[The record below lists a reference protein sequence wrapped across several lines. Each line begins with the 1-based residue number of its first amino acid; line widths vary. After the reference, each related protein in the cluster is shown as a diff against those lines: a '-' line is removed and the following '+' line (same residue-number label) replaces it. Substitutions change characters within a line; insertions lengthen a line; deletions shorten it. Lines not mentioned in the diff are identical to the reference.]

1 MPGPT
6 IYDVAAAAGV
16 ATSTVSRAF
25 SSPTRVNA
33 TTRERVLKIAAELG
47 YRPNPHAR
55 ALLSGR
61 HHTVAMVVS
70 DITNPHYFEL
80 IRGAEMR
87 ARASEYTL
95 VLVNAE
101 ESPRIEYDQIQRLVS
116 SVDGFVLAASR
127 LPDENLRQIAAQ
139 RPVVLMSRELP
150 GLASVVLDHVQGCRQ
165 IVEHLASLGHRDLIY
180 LAGPQNSWMAKTRW
194 AALRTAAQELGI
206 QAKRI
211 GPFTPKVSQGGAA
224 ADGALN
230 AGATAIVAHNDLL
243 AIGVVQRLTQRS
255 VRVPDDVS
263 VVGFDNI
270 FAANLC
276 TPTLTTLGGVHAD
289 VGRAAVEILLEVVG
303 PVRAKETAPPQVAL
317 PTELVLRQST
327 GFRPVEG

>member
-33 TTRERVLKIAAELG
+33 TTRERVLKVAAELG

-101 ESPRIEYDQIQRLVS
+101 ESPRVEYDQIQRLVS

-194 AALRTAAQELGI
+194 SALRTAAQELGI

-243 AIGVVQRLTQRS
+243 AIGVVQRLAQRS

-289 VGRAAVEILLEVVG
+289 VGRAAVEILLEAVG
-303 PVRAKETAPPQVAL
+303 PIRTKESDPPQVVL
-317 PTELVLRQST
+317 PTDLVLRQST
-327 GFRPVEG
+327 GFRPVED

>member
-33 TTRERVLKIAAELG
+33 TTRERVLAVAAELG
-47 YRPNPHAR
+47 YRPNLHAR

-101 ESPRIEYDQIQRLVS
+101 ESPRVEYDQIQRLVS

-127 LPDENLRQIAAQ
+127 LPDENLLQIAAQ
-139 RPVVLMSRELP
+139 RPVVLMSREVP

-165 IVEHLASLGHRDLIY
+165 IVEHLASLGHRELIY
-180 LAGPQNSWMAKTRW
+180 LAGPQNSWMARTRW
-194 AALRTAAQELGI
+194 AALCTAADELGL

-243 AIGVVQRLTQRS
+243 AIGVVQRLAQRS

-289 VGRAAVEILLEVVG
+289 VGRAAVQILLEVVG
-303 PVRAKETAPPQVAL
+303 PTRAKESASPQVVL

-327 GFRPVEG
+327 GFRPAKD